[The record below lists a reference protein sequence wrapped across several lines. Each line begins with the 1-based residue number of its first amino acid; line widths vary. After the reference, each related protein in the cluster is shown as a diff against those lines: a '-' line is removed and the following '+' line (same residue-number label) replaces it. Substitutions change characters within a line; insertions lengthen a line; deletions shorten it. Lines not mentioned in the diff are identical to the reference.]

1 MEKKYLSGNL
11 TRNIAFG
18 LTWLLS
24 ALTSFG
30 WIAAIVLLLIDK
42 DVLDIED
49 KRELVSVI
57 IVAALAYV
65 LAITLIVPFAAW
77 VCSIIAC
84 VMAFTAKPFKIPGV
98 YQIAAAIIK

>member
-18 LTWLLS
+18 LTWLLY

-57 IVAALAYV
+57 IVAALACV
-65 LAITLIVPFAAW
+65 LAITFIVPFAAW

-84 VMAFTAKPFKIPGV
+84 IQAFMGKSFQIPGV
-98 YQIAAAIIK
+98 YHIAKAIIK